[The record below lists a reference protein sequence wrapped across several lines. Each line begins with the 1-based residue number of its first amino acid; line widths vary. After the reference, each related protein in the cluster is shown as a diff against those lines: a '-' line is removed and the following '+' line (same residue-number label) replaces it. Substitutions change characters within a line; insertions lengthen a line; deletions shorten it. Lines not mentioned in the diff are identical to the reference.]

1 MKYTEGGRA
10 WQFLMRNPDYIVDW
24 WIWAAG
30 TPPPQGDPFPI
41 RRQTREEEAA
51 AAKWGILAWEDPL
64 AGDGALSPFWQ
75 AAPTLEAVPVPGNP
89 IFAELLETPGAR
101 LSGVRMSDG
110 ATVLKAEEGNASVQL
125 RIADRDSFD
134 FTCGV
139 ALVTPRVSTCG
150 SGCAGRPICGHR
162 GFERKEPRQRV
173 PDWQLLLALDMSQAG
188 DSAREIG
195 NAIRER
201 EIEEA
206 IRERKVNKAVRK
218 KVSIPKD
225 EWSDSA
231 LRAMARRR
239 VEKAEWLM
247 TEGYLKL
254 AAGR

>member
-1 MKYTEGGRA
+1 MA
-10 WQFLMRNPDYIVDW
+10 
-24 WIWAAG
+24 
-30 TPPPQGDPFPI
+30 
-41 RRQTREEEAA
+41 
-51 AAKWGILAWEDPL
+51 
-64 AGDGALSPFWQ
+64 
-75 AAPTLEAVPVPGNP
+75 
-89 IFAELLETPGAR
+89 
-101 LSGVRMSDG
+101 
-110 ATVLKAEEGNASVQL
+110 
-125 RIADRDSFD
+125 
-134 FTCGV
+134 
-139 ALVTPRVSTCG
+139 
-150 SGCAGRPICGHR
+150 HR

-218 KVSIPKD
+218 TVSIPTG

-247 TEGYLKL
+247 TEGYLKV